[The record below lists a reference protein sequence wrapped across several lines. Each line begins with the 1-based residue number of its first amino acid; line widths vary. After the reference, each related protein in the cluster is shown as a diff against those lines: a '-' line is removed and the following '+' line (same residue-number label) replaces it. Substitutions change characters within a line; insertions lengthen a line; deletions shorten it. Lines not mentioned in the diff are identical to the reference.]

1 MVKVRGKLAR
11 CQLAMHLQTRE
22 TYMKHTSAFRPHL
35 ITLALLAACSAASA
49 QVTVDTNTSNTFS
62 DQYLQARLVPTTV
75 VPFVDQNTSTTN
87 WVVPSLTHT
96 NDLASV
102 TRDSATS
109 TADSTASGVLSGTPL
124 AATFTTASW
133 ASAVSDNRFSRA
145 SSGTISATSDATIDN
160 TITFAVGQLS
170 NYSWSATFLT
180 TLSGN
185 ANSSTDAYIWL
196 VDASN
201 TPIFGC
207 QTCANGP
214 LSGSGQLAAGNY
226 VLSWGGSANSTSS
239 TSGLLGTQFGSADF
253 TQSGVLT
260 VAAVPEPSTVAMM
273 LAGLAF
279 AYGVATRRQRKD
291 A

>member
-1 MVKVRGKLAR
+1 
-11 CQLAMHLQTRE
+11 
-22 TYMKHTSAFRPHL
+22 MKPTPAIRPHL

-49 QVTVDTNTSNTFS
+49 QVTVDTNTSNTYS
-62 DQYLQARLVPTTV
+62 DQYNQARLVPTTV
-75 VPFVDQNTSTTN
+75 PFVEQNTSTTN
-87 WVVPSLTHT
+87 WAGSSLTHGS
-96 NDLASV
+96 DLASV
-102 TRDSATS
+102 TRGSATS

-133 ASAVSDNRFSRA
+133 ARAVSDNRFSR
-145 SSGTISATSDATIDN
+145 SSSETISATSDGVINN

-170 NYSWSATFLT
+170 NYSWSASFLT
-180 TLSGN
+180 TLSGT

-201 TPIFGC
+201 SPIFGC
-207 QTCANGP
+207 QTCANGT

-226 VLSWGGSANSTSS
+226 ILSWGGSANSTSS
-239 TSGLLGTQFGSADF
+239 TVGLLGTQFGSADF

-260 VAAVPEPSTVAMM
+260 VTAVPEPEGYALA
-273 LAGLAF
+273 LAGF
-279 AYGVATRRQRKD
+279 ALVGSVMARRQRKS